1 MATQLLEQIA
11 VGQSGDVLVYVLECT
26 AGVAR
31 NGKPFRKVL
40 VTDRSGRRWAHKW
53 DITAAECGL
62 LVNDATARLRV
73 TAKEPYK
80 GGRDPELTIEACEA
94 APDADAA
101 HFMPGGRSPAQAD
114 ADWKQFGRLA
124 RSVGQPDLA
133 RLMRGIFRDKDVRAA
148 FCAAPAAHA
157 NHHAYPGGLLEHT
170 VEVAE
175 LAMDACRRLG
185 SMDRDLLLTGA
196 LLHDIGKIRE
206 IDGTRPGYPFT
217 DSGSLVGH
225 VMLGSEMVGTA
236 AQALEMP
243 VDPALV
249 CAVQHMILSH
259 HGRKEWGAPVE
270 PATPEAILLHNC
282 DYISAQ
288 MFYCRDAAGRA
299 SESAFQW
306 VPALD
311 RRMYLSPAACRAP
324 DADTA
329 AHGADDGALWWE
341 EAARP
346 EIRIVA
352 GGLADEDPP
361 QMAAFPIY
369 GCIAA
374 GSAIRSEQNLEG
386 YLALPMNGRAE
397 SEDFLLRVTGDSMRD
412 AHILDGDIVRVRPP
426 AGEPREGDIVA
437 AVINGDATV
446 KRFHRVPEGVVL
458 KAENP
463 AHADIP
469 VTPADDFSV
478 QGVVVGLL
486 REHIQ

>member
-1 MATQLLEQIA
+1 MATQLLDQLA
-11 VGQSGDVLVYVLECT
+11 AGQSGEVLVYVLEC
-26 AGVAR
+26 APGVAR

-40 VTDRSGRRWAHKW
+40 VTDRSGRRWAHRW
-53 DITAAECGL
+53 EITGAESRL
-62 LVNDATARLRV
+62 LVKDAAVRACV

-80 GGRDPELTIEACEA
+80 GGGDPELTIESFEA

-101 HFMPGGRSPAQAD
+101 AFMPGGRSSAEAD
-114 ADWKQFGRLA
+114 ADWKRFGRLA
-124 RSVGQPDLA
+124 RSIGHPDLA
-133 RLMRGIFRDKDVRAA
+133 RLMRGIFSDKDVRGA
-148 FCAAPAAHA
+148 FRAAPAAHVK
-157 NHHAYPGGLLEHT
+157 HHAYPGGLLEHT

-185 SMDRDLLLTGA
+185 AMDRDLLLTGA

-206 IDGTRPGYPFT
+206 LDCARPGYPFT
-217 DSGSLVGH
+217 DSGNFMGH
-225 VMLGSEMVGTA
+225 VTLGSQMVGIA

-243 VDPALV
+243 LEPALV
-249 CAVQHMILSH
+249 CAVQHLILSH
-259 HGRKEWGAPVE
+259 HGLKEWGAAVE

-288 MFYCRDAAGRA
+288 MFYCRDATGRA
-299 SESAFQW
+299 SEPSFQW

-311 RRMYLSPAACRAP
+311 RRMYLSPAAGRAP
-324 DADTA
+324 ETG
-329 AHGADDGALWWE
+329 GADDGPDAPWWE
-341 EAARP
+341 EAGRP

-352 GGLADEDPP
+352 GGLADEGPP

-369 GCIAA
+369 GAIAA

-412 AHILDGDIVRVRPP
+412 AHILDGDIVRVRPH

-446 KRFHRVPEGVVL
+446 KRFHRVPSGVVL

-469 VTPADDFSV
+469 VAPADDFSV